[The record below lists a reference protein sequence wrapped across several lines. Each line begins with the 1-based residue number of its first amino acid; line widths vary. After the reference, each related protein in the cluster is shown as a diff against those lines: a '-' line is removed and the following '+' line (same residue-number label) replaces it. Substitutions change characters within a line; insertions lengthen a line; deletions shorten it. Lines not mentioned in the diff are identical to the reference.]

1 MTKNLRK
8 HTWKN
13 PFHPF
18 PSWFQ
23 PGRDHPLGFSW
34 LQGTRKFGER
44 LRAESQGYGRLG
56 ARGTGGWRRLDVAS
70 RMEMAW
76 SGACLATFGSDWLAS
91 ELIHFWIHLALL
103 FRSF

>member
-1 MTKNLRK
+1 MEEPIPPISLMVSAWTR
-8 HTWKN
+8 
-13 PFHPF
+13 
-18 PSWFQ
+18 PS
-23 PGRDHPLGFSW
+23 LGFLMASGHPQVW
-34 LQGTRKFGER
+34 WTAPRWESG
-44 LRAESQGYGRLG
+44 LRRLG